1 MRTSS
6 QARTLAAVIEQ
17 NNATGTVSY
26 WRGGGHQSEADRNGV
41 SLADYV
47 HALYGLIRQSRAH
60 RIALIGCGGG
70 TLANMLYQKDA
81 SLVAVDID
89 PAAFLIAH
97 DYFRMPAAIEQHAA
111 DGAEFLRR
119 TRQRFDAIVLDAY
132 MGEHIPAHLLSV
144 EFFARVKMRL
154 RPRGL
159 VLLNLIVADD
169 DDDPWPHD
177 IGWRLKT
184 VFRHV
189 RLLDRPGWINR
200 NAILAAGHVGAL
212 RRPHLLMTPQRRAR
226 SLAAALKTL
235 VFRPLLDRAP

>member
-1 MRTSS
+1 VRKSS
-6 QARTLAAVIEQ
+6 QTTALAAVIEQ

-47 HALYGLIRQSRAH
+47 HALYGLLRQSRAQ

-70 TLANMLYQKDA
+70 TLASMLYQKGA

-89 PAAFLIAH
+89 PAAFVIAR
-97 DYFRMPAAIEQHAA
+97 DYFQMPAAIEQRAG
-111 DGAEFLRR
+111 DGAEFLKR

-132 MGEHIPAHLLSV
+132 MGQQIPDHLLSTA
-144 EFFARVKMRL
+144 FFASVKARL

-159 VLLNLIVADD
+159 VLLNLIVGDD
-169 DDDPWPHD
+169 NDPFPHD
-177 IGWRLKT
+177 IGARLKT
-184 VFRHV
+184 VFRQV
-189 RLLDRPGWINR
+189 RLLDRPGWTNR

-212 RRPHLLMTPQRRAR
+212 RRPRLLMTPQRRAR

-235 VFRPLLDRAP
+235 AFRPLLDRTP